1 MNGASLAG
9 MSLVSMT
16 RFGEAAL
23 PRRPVLDGRSLDPG
37 DPAVYAITD
46 FTRDYPITVDA
57 ERQIDD
63 ALNEMIHLGVRALL
77 AAKSQR
83 LVGLITSYDIQGE
96 RPMQFLESS
105 TTRRHQDIRVADIMT
120 PGSVCGPWSGAAS
133 SRRAPLIAHHLRGD
147 GADAPA

>member
-9 MSLVSMT
+9 MSLLSMT

-23 PRRPVLDGRSLDPG
+23 PRRPVQDGRSLDPG

-105 TTRRHQDIRVADIMT
+105 
-120 PGSVCGPWSGAAS
+120 
-133 SRRAPLIAHHLRGD
+133 
-147 GADAPA
+147 